1 MRKYTGATP
10 YMLVYDTEAVIPVEV
25 ELPSSKVIQ
34 EAKLDDAE
42 WIRVRQEK
50 LVLVDEKRTD
60 AVYHGHLYK
69 NRMANNRMANTF
81 NKIVNPRQ
89 FTPGKL
95 VLKNIFPHQE
105 EAKGK
110 FAPNCQGPYVV
121 HRALY
126 GGALIL
132 AEMDGRVSTKPR

>member
-10 YMLVYDTEAVIPVEV
+10 YMLVYDTEVVIPVEV

-69 NRMANNRMANTF
+69 NRMANTF
-81 NKIVNPRQ
+81 NKRVNPRQ
-89 FTPGKL
+89 FTPGQL
-95 VLKNIFPHQE
+95 VLKNIFPIKKKLKGSLHQTVKVLTWFTE
-105 EAKGK
+105 RCMVE
-110 FAPNCQGPYVV
+110 
-121 HRALY
+121 L
-126 GGALIL
+126 
-132 AEMDGRVSTKPR
+132 